1 MSINAGLAELLACPA
16 CGTRLTGASCL
27 ACRIDFPSIAG
38 IPWLMP
44 EPRLAL
50 TEWRGRLHH
59 LLTHYAAEAARQRSA
74 LDGLDQASPARRT
87 HRARGRRARRPG
99 TADARAHAADWHRSP
114 RRGACRACRTR
125 HGAAGQPG
133 PLHLLPEP
141 PSRLVLGR
149 SGKSR
154 EPRSGD
160 GMPAKGHA
168 HHSACSCSAPAR
180 AGSPTTCTRR

>member
-74 LDGLDQASPARRT
+74 LDGLDQASPARKRIEHVAAALDDQGRRMRELMQPIGIDRRGEAHAVHVALGT
-87 HRARGRRARRPG
+87 ELPVNQGLSTYYPNLHRDWCWGEAENRASLEAVIACLPKGTAPQAHARARC
-99 TADARAHAADWHRSP
+99 
-114 RRGACRACRTR
+114 RRGQA
-125 HGAAGQPG
+125 
-133 PLHLLPEP
+133 
-141 PSRLVLGR
+141 RL
-149 SGKSR
+149 
-154 EPRSGD
+154 
-160 GMPAKGHA
+160 
-168 HHSACSCSAPAR
+168 
-180 AGSPTTCTRR
+180 